1 MPSIHKA
8 KKSDVTR
15 IWDIRTQAILN
26 VCATHYAADAVSA
39 WANSPMPECF
49 DEILLSLG
57 AIVLEDQGD
66 LVGFGFVDSENSTL
80 ESIFVDPRSIG
91 RGYGKQIAD
100 ELQSIAKKAGVE
112 TLKLSSSLNAVEF
125 YKSIG
130 FKAGKETFWEH
141 PSGFSLGCVPMTKA
155 I

>member
-1 MPSIHKA
+1 MPSMRKA

-15 IWDIRTQAILN
+15 IWDIRTQAILK
-26 VCATHYAADAVSA
+26 VCATHYTDDAISA

-49 DEILLSLG
+49 DEILLSFG

-66 LVGFGFVDSENSTL
+66 LVGFGFVDAGNSAL

-100 ELQSIAKKAGVE
+100 ELQSIAKKAGVQI
-112 TLKLSSSLNAVEF
+112 LKLSSSLNAVEF

-141 PSGFSLGCVPMTKA
+141 PSGCSLGCVPMTKA